1 MLAAGEPDFE
11 PFTYI
16 SAPARVGS
24 VTWAF
29 SHRSGGGRD
38 MCQAADDL
46 EDDAG
51 DADIVLSG
59 GVDRNGRLIQRAM
72 PAASFGPRQR
82 RAY

>member
-1 MLAAGEPDFE
+1 
-11 PFTYI
+11 
-16 SAPARVGS
+16 
-24 VTWAF
+24 
-29 SHRSGGGRD
+29 